1 MAGGAVVLRAGGRG
15 VARLGADVHIHL
27 RSRHPTG
34 VQTDRGAMVTLSGME
49 LLVVL
54 LIIVLAFSGWLIL
67 RHFTRPAQ
75 KPEPG
80 RKPSAVITLTR
91 PDGSTDV
98 RDVRPN
104 ADGGSFDEWVAEQ
117 QEKARRIRSGGPAK
131 IAAVHLEEGLT
142 RVDLRGLPSSRFRIV
157 GTAHWVTDA
166 ERRTYSAQ
174 EYELVR
180 EPNNE
185 HDTRAVAVYGRGRK
199 VGYLSAAKAA
209 GLAPELDRLGEAAF
223 VVGGDSVTEH
233 SIRMWVD
240 IPRLP
245 ALRAFRAN

>member
-1 MAGGAVVLRAGGRG
+1 
-15 VARLGADVHIHL
+15 
-27 RSRHPTG
+27 
-34 VQTDRGAMVTLSGME
+34 ME

-54 LIIVLAFSGWLIL
+54 LIIVLSFGGWRTL

-75 KPEPG
+75 KPEPN
-80 RKPSAVITLTR
+80 RRPSAVITLTS
-91 PDGSTDV
+91 PDGSADV
-98 RDVRPN
+98 RDVGSS

-131 IAAVHLEEGLT
+131 VAAVHLQEGLM

-166 ERRTYSAQ
+166 ERRTYGGQ
-174 EYELVR
+174 ESELVR

-185 HDTRAVAVYGRGRK
+185 HDRRAVAVYGRGRK

-209 GLAPELDRLGEAAF
+209 GLAPELDRLGKAAF
-223 VVGGDSVTEH
+223 IVGGDSVAAH

-245 ALRAFRAN
+245 ALRAFPAD